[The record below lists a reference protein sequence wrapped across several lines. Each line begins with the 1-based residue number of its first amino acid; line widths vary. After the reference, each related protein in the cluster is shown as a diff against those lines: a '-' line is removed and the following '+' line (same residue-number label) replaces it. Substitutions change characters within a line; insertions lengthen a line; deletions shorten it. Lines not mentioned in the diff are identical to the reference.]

1 MYWTELLYRARPL
14 MHVSVQLDWYE
25 KLETEFLPSRL
36 QSKIVGKVEIGD
48 TGLIGREGIPD

>member
-1 MYWTELLYRARPL
+1 MYWTELVCRARPL
-14 MHVSVQLDWYE
+14 THVSVQLDWYE
-25 KLETEFLPSRL
+25 KLETEFLPWRL